1 MRIIQLIYALGP
13 GGAEKFVVN
22 LSNELSNAG
31 HDVTVCILRTDQIP
45 RRTYL
50 KKELTPAI
58 KFHSCQLEPGFSLKK
73 TKTVADFILSEKPD
87 IVHCHLNTIPYIY
100 KVALFHKEIRFIHT
114 IHSIAEHASGGKF
127 QRHINKFFY
136 KTRRIVPVT
145 ISKICLQSFEQF
157 YHLND
162 IVRIDNGCPIPKK
175 TSRFNDVKKEIDS
188 YRTDSDTKAFLH
200 VARCAPP
207 KNQTLLIESF
217 NRLNSNGINFALLC
231 IGNDFDSAKGKELQ
245 KLACSK
251 IHFLG
256 AKDNVGDYLH
266 NADAFCL
273 SSSFEG
279 LPISLIEAM
288 ACGITPICTAVGG
301 IPDVVTDGETGYLC
315 PTLSVN
321 DYVDCIH
328 RYLQNPLSKATIESA
343 FKNSFSMEKCA
354 NKYLEIYT
362 QGK

>member
-1 MRIIQLIYALGP
+1 MKIIQLIYALGS

-31 HDVTVCILRTDQIP
+31 HDVTVCTILTDKNP
-45 RRTYL
+45 LYSFF
-50 KKELTPAI
+50 KKDLNPNI

-87 IVHCHLNTIPYIY
+87 IVHCHQNVIPYIY
-100 KVALFHKEIRFIHT
+100 KLALLHKEIRFIHT
-114 IHSIAEHASGGKF
+114 IHNIAEHASGGKF

-136 KTRRIVPVT
+136 KTRRIIPVT
-145 ISKICLQSFEQF
+145 ISKICQQSFEQF
-157 YHLND
+157 YHLNN
-162 IVRIDNGCPIPKK
+162 IARIDNGCPIPEK

-188 YRTDSDTKAFLH
+188 YRSDNNTKVFLH
-200 VARCAPP
+200 VARCDPQ
-207 KNQTLLIESF
+207 KNQTLLIDAF
-217 NRLNSNGINFALLC
+217 NILNKENMNFTLLC
-231 IGNDFDSAKGKELQ
+231 IGRDFDSNEGI
-245 KLACSK
+245 KLRKKASYN

-256 AKDNVGDYLH
+256 AKDNVGDYLY

-288 ACGITPICTAVGG
+288 ACGVTPICTAVGG

-321 DYVDCIH
+321 DYVNCIH

-343 FKNSFSMEKCA
+343 FRNSFSMEKCA
-354 NKYLEIYT
+354 NKYLDIYT
-362 QGK
+362 QQ

>member
-1 MRIIQLIYALGP
+1 MKIIQLIYALGP

-45 RRTYL
+45 LRTYL
-50 KKELTPAI
+50 KKELAPNI

-73 TKTVADFILSEKPD
+73 AKTVAGFILSEKPD
-87 IVHCHLNTIPYIY
+87 IVHCHLNVIPYIY
-100 KVALFHKEIRFIHT
+100 KLAFFHKEIRFIHT
-114 IHSIAEHASGGKF
+114 IHNIAEHASGGKF

-136 KTRRIVPVT
+136 KTRRIIPVT
-145 ISKICLQSFEQF
+145 ISKICQQSFEKY
-157 YHLND
+157 YHLSG
-162 IVRIDNGCPIPKK
+162 IARIDNGCPIPGK

-188 YRTDSDTKAFLH
+188 YRTDSETKVFLH
-200 VARCAPP
+200 VARCYPQ

-217 NRLNSNGINFALLC
+217 NRLDSEGINFALLC
-231 IGNDFDSAKGKELQ
+231 IGIGFDSDKGKELQ

-256 AKDNVGDYLH
+256 EKDNVGDYLY

-273 SSSFEG
+273 SSTFEG

-288 ACGITPICTAVGG
+288 ACGVTPICTAVGG

-315 PTLSVN
+315 PTLSVD
-321 DYVDCIH
+321 DYVNCIH

>member
-1 MRIIQLIYALGP
+1 MKIIQLIYSLGS

-22 LSNELSNAG
+22 LSNALANAG

-45 RRTYL
+45 RRIYL
-50 KKELTPAI
+50 KKELAPNI

-73 TKTVADFILSEKPD
+73 AKIVADFILSEKPD
-87 IVHCHLNTIPYIY
+87 IVHCHLNVIPYIY

-136 KTRRIVPVT
+136 KSRRIVPVT
-145 ISKICLQSFEQF
+145 ISKICQQSFEKY
-157 YHLND
+157 YHLSG
-162 IVRIDNGCPIPKK
+162 IARVDNGCPIPEK

-188 YRTDSDTKAFLH
+188 YKTDKDTKVFLH
-200 VARCAPP
+200 VARCYPE

-217 NRLNSNGINFALLC
+217 NRLNSKGFNFALLC
-231 IGNDFDSAKGKELQ
+231 IGFGFDSDKGKELQ

-256 AKDNVGDYLH
+256 VKDNVGDYLY

-288 ACGITPICTAVGG
+288 ACGVTPICTAVGG
-301 IPDVVTDGETGYLC
+301 IPDVVADGKTGYLC

-321 DYVDCIH
+321 DYVDCIR
-328 RYLQNPLSKATIESA
+328 RYLQHPLSKENIESA

-354 NKYLEIYT
+354 NKYLEIYM

>member
-1 MRIIQLIYALGP
+1 MKIIQLIYSLGS

-22 LSNELSNAG
+22 LSNALANAG
-31 HDVTVCILRTDQIP
+31 HDVMVCTLLTDKNP
-45 RRTYL
+45 LYSFF
-50 KKELTPAI
+50 KKGLNPNI
-58 KFHSCQLEPGFSLKK
+58 KFHSCQLESGFSLKK
-73 TKTVADFILSEKPD
+73 AKTVADFILSEKPD
-87 IVHCHLNTIPYIY
+87 IVHCHLNVIPYIY

-114 IHSIAEHASGGKF
+114 IHNIAEHASGGKF

-162 IVRIDNGCPIPKK
+162 IARIDNGCPIPGK
-175 TSRFNDVKKEIDS
+175 TSRFNDVKKEVDS
-188 YRTDSDTKAFLH
+188 YRIDSETKIFLH
-200 VARCAPP
+200 VARCDPQ

-231 IGNDFDSAKGKELQ
+231 IGFGFDSDKGKELQ
-245 KLACSK
+245 KSACSK

-256 AKDNVGDYLH
+256 RKDNVGDYLH

-321 DYVDCIH
+321 DYVNCIH

-362 QGK
+362 QQ